1 MPSDITHSSFCN
13 WVRFKHLVLIDTL
26 ARTRNMHATAS
37 RMNLSQPALSKMLRD
52 LEEQFG
58 FALFERLPRS
68 MPPTELGEYVVRYAQ
83 NALADSH
90 TFVDQVNRLRKGG
103 HGFIKVGGIF
113 AATSVVLPQAIAA
126 IKARSPLLSI
136 EVVEQSSDYLLAM
149 LEQNKLD
156 LMIGRFTEPRF
167 AQLFDFQ
174 ALEPEP
180 FCLVVNSSHPLNQF
194 EVTPLE
200 ALGDWPWVLYPVGTP
215 IRDRLERAFRAANIA
230 TPADSVDTISMPMFL
245 QLLQSGPMIAM
256 LPRSMVAAQLASG
269 QFRELQTPLH
279 LAPLEYGIITRKDQP
294 LTGSAQVFA
303 DILLDFA
310 RQRRQ
315 AEGHKTIYK

>member
-174 ALEPEP
+174 AL
-180 FCLVVNSSHPLNQF
+180 
-194 EVTPLE
+194 
-200 ALGDWPWVLYPVGTP
+200 VLYPVGTP